1 MNVSLYFIVN
11 QVLVQDTE
19 NKYLYTEQLLRLVA
33 KY

>member
-11 QVLVQDTE
+11 QVLVQDSE